1 MSKENQSNN
10 INFGTIT
17 PQNYIFDKNFII
29 LPQNEMNSLLNLNI
43 SNLKKNLINNS
54 KLNSSKFATKA
65 NSSLKLNIENE
76 KTNNNNI
83 NFFNFSSN
91 KNSPENNSN
100 PPKINSL
107 SSKLFLIEYSKSKRF
122 EEDKKITEKMA
133 KFSQEKNIIYEENN
147 NNNNNKVLINLYCQ
161 NQNLSLISPKIRD
174 LISTLQNYSIN
185 NDDKFQNKIY
195 IQFLEKLGFYP
206 NKKIS
211 NYEIKYNLYDFTDQC
226 LIYHLYLNH
235 IQERHLDESTLVMIF
250 DKENIHIT
258 ALNKG
263 AIFHKFKAFEKN
275 WNAKY
280 YSLIK
285 YDDMESINNF
295 IQAMSGS
302 TGGLDLVLCS
312 INNEEKKEEFENKFK
327 QIKEFIEENVEERI
341 RLFVYYEDMFIV
353 DILKYIET
361 FSDE

>member
-29 LPQNEMNSLLNLNI
+29 LPQNEMNSLLNLNV

-147 NNNNNKVLINLYCQ
+147 NNNNNKE
-161 NQNLSLISPKIRD
+161 
-174 LISTLQNYSIN
+174 N
-185 NDDKFQNKIY
+185 NDELNEYKKLLQFQEKNLIVPIEKKNDEIYKICKMKK
-195 IQFLEKLGFYP
+195 IKRDSVPP
-206 NKKIS
+206 NKSVRKFEDIQCD
-211 NYEIKYNLYDFTDQC
+211 YEYKFKTNKTYSTIKKKRLSHSTKKLYVSTIKYTDDNGKEEEFLLFTDQDIGIIEYWQKD
-226 LIYHLYLNH
+226 LIETTNDEDVNTDDEQLN
-235 IQERHLDESTLVMIF
+235 LAT
-250 DKENIHIT
+250 
-258 ALNKG
+258 
-263 AIFHKFKAFEKN
+263 
-275 WNAKY
+275 
-280 YSLIK
+280 
-285 YDDMESINNF
+285 NF
-295 IQAMSGS
+295 TIG
-302 TGGLDLVLCS
+302 
-312 INNEEKKEEFENKFK
+312 E
-327 QIKEFIEENVEERI
+327 I
-341 RLFVYYEDMFIV
+341 RECF
-353 DILKYIET
+353 KYIEQ
-361 FSDE
+361 FGRSSFVNFNKFDCKAIIKFNQEFRFNI

>member
-29 LPQNEMNSLLNLNI
+29 LPQNEMNSLLNLNV

-147 NNNNNKVLINLYCQ
+147 NNNNNKEHNDELNEYKKLLKFQEKNLIVPNEKKNDEIYKICKMKKIKRDSVPPNKSVRKFEDIQ
-161 NQNLSLISPKIRD
+161 CDYEYKFKTNKTYSTIKKKRLSH
-174 LISTLQNYSIN
+174 STKKFYVSTIKYT
-185 NDDKFQNKIY
+185 DDKGKEEE
-195 IQFLEKLGFYP
+195 FLL
-206 NKKIS
+206 
-211 NYEIKYNLYDFTDQC
+211 FTDQDIGIFEYWQKD
-226 LIYHLYLNH
+226 LIETTNDEDVNTDDEQLN
-235 IQERHLDESTLVMIF
+235 LAT
-250 DKENIHIT
+250 
-258 ALNKG
+258 
-263 AIFHKFKAFEKN
+263 
-275 WNAKY
+275 
-280 YSLIK
+280 
-285 YDDMESINNF
+285 NF
-295 IQAMSGS
+295 TIG
-302 TGGLDLVLCS
+302 
-312 INNEEKKEEFENKFK
+312 E
-327 QIKEFIEENVEERI
+327 I
-341 RLFVYYEDMFIV
+341 RECF
-353 DILKYIET
+353 KYIEQ
-361 FSDE
+361 FGQNSFVNFNKFDCKAIIKFNQEFRFNI

>member
-76 KTNNNNI
+76 KTNNNNNNNI

-91 KNSPENNSN
+91 KNSSENNSN

-147 NNNNNKVLINLYCQ
+147 NNNNNKE
-161 NQNLSLISPKIRD
+161 
-174 LISTLQNYSIN
+174 N
-185 NDDKFQNKIY
+185 NDELNEYKKLLQFQ
-195 IQFLEKLGFYP
+195 
-206 NKKIS
+206 
-211 NYEIKYNLYDFTDQC
+211 
-226 LIYHLYLNH
+226 
-235 IQERHLDESTLVMIF
+235 
-250 DKENIHIT
+250 
-258 ALNKG
+258 
-263 AIFHKFKAFEKN
+263 EKN
-275 WNAKY
+275 
-280 YSLIK
+280 
-285 YDDMESINNF
+285 
-295 IQAMSGS
+295 
-302 TGGLDLVLCS
+302 
-312 INNEEKKEEFENKFK
+312 
-327 QIKEFIEENVEERI
+327 
-341 RLFVYYEDMFIV
+341 
-353 DILKYIET
+353 
-361 FSDE
+361 